1 MFCANLAK
9 LRMLVRL
16 LELNVYQNSI
26 LGQKLK
32 GLIIVGNRL
41 FTKVYRTLGPI
52 FNNGLVKIFRAVL
65 FCKNVKTG
73 RLEFVAKIGVNFPS
87 FLNKLSCIYYVD
99 PKLMFCMNL
108 VKTSFSSLGAG
119 AGHRHFIK
127 LFKFR

>member
-9 LRMLVRL
+9 LRMLVGP

-65 FCKNVKTG
+65 FCKKV
-73 RLEFVAKIGVNFPS
+73 
-87 FLNKLSCIYYVD
+87 
-99 PKLMFCMNL
+99 
-108 VKTSFSSLGAG
+108 
-119 AGHRHFIK
+119 
-127 LFKFR
+127 